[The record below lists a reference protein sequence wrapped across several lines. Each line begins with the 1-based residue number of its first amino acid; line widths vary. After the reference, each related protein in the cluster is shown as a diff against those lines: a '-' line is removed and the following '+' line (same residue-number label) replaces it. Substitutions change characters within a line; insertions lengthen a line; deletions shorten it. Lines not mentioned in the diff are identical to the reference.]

1 MKFPALLVWCICIL
15 LAFPSPVA
23 AAIHPDERMQNP
35 AMEARAQDLYDQL
48 RCTVCQNQ
56 SIADS
61 DADIAAD
68 LRRLV
73 RRQIESGQS
82 DSEILEY
89 IHSRYGDFVLM
100 RPPFSPQTW
109 ALWLAPLAILLG
121 GLLLCV
127 KLIRSARA

>member
-1 MKFPALLVWCICIL
+1 MRMFIVYLFMAFVLAAVPA
-15 LAFPSPVA
+15 SA
-23 AAIHPDERMQNP
+23 ALHPDERMRNP
-35 AMEARAQDLYDQL
+35 VMEERAQDLYHGL

-73 RRQIESGQS
+73 RSQIESGKS
-82 DSEILEY
+82 DKEILDY

-100 RPPFSPQTW
+100 RPPFGPQTW
-109 ALWLAPLAILLG
+109 ALWLAPVVILLG
-121 GLLLCV
+121 GLLLC
-127 KLIRSARA
+127 LRMFRRARP